1 MMLHPKYLSILIF
14 LALTSF
20 TSTFCQTTKT
30 TVKSE
35 TKSDEYRKSRKVF
48 WDNPPDSAGFVN
60 DYENLFTDH
69 EEAILDSLIKNFE
82 KTTTVQIVVI
92 TFDTTLTSSDSLDAL
107 TLRLGNHWG
116 VGQKNKN
123 NGVVIGISRGYRK
136 MRIQNGYGMEKILSD
151 AETKIIIDTVFIPHF
166 RNGEYYEG
174 TSNGLKILMATLV
187 EKLN

>member
-1 MMLHPKYLSILIF
+1 MMMHPKYFSILI
-14 LALTSF
+14 LLVLTTF
-20 TSTFCQTTKT
+20 TSTFCQTTT
-30 TVKSE
+30 TAVKVE
-35 TKSDEYRKSRKVF
+35 TKSEEHRKSRKVF
-48 WDNPPDSAGFVN
+48 WDNPPDSAGLVN
-60 DYENLFTDH
+60 DYENLYTDI
-69 EEAILDSLIKNFE
+69 EEAILDSLITNFE

-92 TFDTTLTSSDSLDAL
+92 TFDTTLISSDSLDAL

-136 MRIQNGYGMEKILSD
+136 MRIQNGYGIEKILSD
-151 AETKIIIDTVFIPHF
+151 AETKIIIETVFIPHF

-174 TSNGLKILMATLV
+174 TSNGLKILMATLI